1 MNNGYY
7 SQKLL
12 ISSLAAILV
21 LGVVIPAYAQLNSG
35 EDIVIPQ
42 DFVPSPATPASMD
55 ETLIDFETFPDTT
68 PIPNGTPITTQFAPS
83 GVSLFTT
90 TDPGGPLALQTALA
104 GQSGLNVLIGVP
116 FGPATS
122 PIGIEFTGCVT
133 DVSVLGLDVGGAGLI
148 LEAFN
153 SANVMVD
160 SDSVTNAGIG
170 IGNVDTLSVS
180 GSEIVRVDIRQIT
193 PGLGGDGFVIDDLRF
208 SECIVVGGEFLPID
222 STALILAGAQ
232 TNAVWIM
239 SALAVIG
246 SIAFGALYI
255 TSKKN

>member
-1 MNNGYY
+1 MNNVHY

-21 LGVVIPAYAQLNSG
+21 LAVVMPAYAQLNSG

-68 PIPNGTPITTQFAPS
+68 PIPFGTPITTQFAPV
-83 GVSLFTT
+83 GVSLFTSGAF
-90 TDPGGPLALQTALA
+90 DPTICQFGLV
-104 GQSGLNVLIGVP
+104 GQSGVNTLCPLNTIG
-116 FGPATS
+116 GT
-122 PIGIEFTGCVT
+122 IEIEFDGCVT
-133 DVSVLGLDVGGAGLI
+133 DVSTLALDIGGAGII

-153 SANVMVD
+153 AANVMVD

-170 IGNVDTLSVS
+170 VGNVDTLSVS
-180 GSEIVRVDIRQIT
+180 GDDIVRVDIRQIT
-193 PGLGGDGFVIDDLRF
+193 PGLGGDGYTIDDLRF

-222 STALILAGAQ
+222 STALLLAGAQ
-232 TNAVWIM
+232 TNAVWIL
-239 SALAVIG
+239 SALVVIG
-246 SIAFGALYI
+246 SRAFGALYI